1 MKMKMKMVLGTSL
14 LALATSASAADASKA
29 VATINNISGN
39 VLIEQS
45 GQRIPAKT
53 GMRLQEGDS
62 VFVLDNAS
70 IGLAYAGCDS
80 RLEQNTLL
88 TISAASP
95 CAKGDLI
102 GVGAT
107 LKDSQIKAMLKK
119 YDAVIEAGG
128 TATEA
133 EAAAISVA
141 EGLGVPTAAATEAA
155 AGLAELSSAAAGVAG
170 GVAGLS
176 AGAIAAITGGLIVVA
191 AAASGGGGGGSSTPV
206 SP

>member
-1 MKMKMKMVLGTSL
+1 MKMKIGMLLGTSL
-14 LALATSASAADASKA
+14 FALAASAGATDASKA
-29 VATINNISGN
+29 VATVDNINGN
-39 VLIEQS
+39 VLIEQA
-45 GQRIPAKT
+45 GQRIPAKA
-53 GMRLQEGDS
+53 GMHLQEGDS

-70 IGLAYAGCDS
+70 ISLAYAGCNS
-80 RLEQNTLL
+80 LLEQNTLL

-107 LKDSQIKAMLKK
+107 LKDSQIKAMLNK

-155 AGLAELSSAAAGVAG
+155 AGLAELSSAAVGVAG

-191 AAASGGGGGGSSTPV
+191 AAAGGGGGGSSTPV